1 MKAHLCTLVAT
12 CDGSPSRVVDKVVGV
27 DILHLADVP
36 PIGKHA
42 NARHTGRALYAQ
54 NKLRVRLDGIAR
66 IAHKLCGRLAA
77 AIGAALAIE
86 EAGAVFGVYGRA
98 EGFAV
103 RTRDARVVL
112 AHRVC
117 KSGGGARGRIALIA
131 PWVLVGVPV
140 EGLPHLA

>member
-1 MKAHLCTLVAT
+1 M
-12 CDGSPSRVVDKVVGV
+12 
-27 DILHLADVP
+27 HLADIP
-36 PIGKHA
+36 PIVKHA
-42 NARHTGRALYAQ
+42 NTGQTRRALYAQ
-54 NKLRVRLDGIAR
+54 NKLCVWLDGIAW

-77 AIGAALAIE
+77 AIRAAIAIE

-103 RTRDARVVL
+103 GARDAGVVL